1 MAGST
6 KSSGTKKKSSGS
18 AGRKNTGAKSAA
30 PKKNS
35 KASIEKTA
43 ETPKVKTDKASLL
56 TQIFPGIMMLAAVLC
71 GLCLFIPDTMGLLG
85 PFLRDLL
92 RGLFAGGSYLVPLL
106 LFIGAFFWKK
116 DRQSKAVWYKV
127 IFAFFLVAF
136 FSAFLCVR
144 HGYDRERQL

>member
-6 KSSGTKKKSSGS
+6 KGSGTKKKNGGS
-18 AGRKNTGAKSAA
+18 RGSTGRKNTGAKSAA
-30 PKKNS
+30 TKKNS

-116 DRQSKAVWYKV
+116 DRPYGT
-127 IFAFFLVAF
+127 
-136 FSAFLCVR
+136 R
-144 HGYDRERQL
+144 